1 MNNTDKLTA
10 TATTVVNGIMVSLQI
25 ERIHQ
30 TRDRPGELEP
40 LELIS
45 HQLVSFG
52 MGDGDGVA
60 HDMDGWI
67 SEIGVTETGQQM
79 TAGKDMATI
88 CVQGLFPLLW
98 IPDCSHGMWTT

>member
-88 CVQGLFPLLW
+88 CV
-98 IPDCSHGMWTT
+98 